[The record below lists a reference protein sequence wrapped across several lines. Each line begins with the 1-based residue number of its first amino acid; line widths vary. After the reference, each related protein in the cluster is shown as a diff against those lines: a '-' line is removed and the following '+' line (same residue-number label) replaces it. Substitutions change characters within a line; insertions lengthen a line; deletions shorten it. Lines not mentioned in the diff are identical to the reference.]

1 VCQPV
6 EGHEANW
13 TRSKTGQDQKLDKI
27 KKLNK
32 IMCPGL
38 VEGHESRKP
47 QASDTSAVPH
57 RQIAGD
63 AGKEKKC

>member
-1 VCQPV
+1 MKQ
-6 EGHEANW
+6 
-13 TRSKTGQDQKLDKI
+13 TGQDQKTEQDQ
-27 KKLNK
+27 KLNK

-47 QASDTSAVPH
+47 QASDASAVPH